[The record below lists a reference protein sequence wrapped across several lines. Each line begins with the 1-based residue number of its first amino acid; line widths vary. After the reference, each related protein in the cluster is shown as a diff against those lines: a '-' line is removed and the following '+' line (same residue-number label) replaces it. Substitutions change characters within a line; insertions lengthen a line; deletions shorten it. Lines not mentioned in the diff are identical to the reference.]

1 MRCPAPF
8 FEPPQALEHKPSF
21 ADIPLSLREK
31 IADICGSPVMD
42 GAILH
47 GSLSATAGFVL
58 TLQDGQKIFAKGSH
72 PQEMSHGTLH
82 IRSEAYAYQVLPALK
97 SVAPRFIGLVSD
109 DHEDGWT
116 LGLWDYIAR
125 DKANAPDV
133 DIADVMRKIA
143 SVHKSEIPAT
153 FTANAAA
160 HNYLSLFLR
169 DEKKW
174 QRVRGEA
181 KIKDKLLS
189 VFDDEQ
195 AHLWLDRQL
204 DSLCAMQAAV
214 PAFDFQ
220 TGLIHGDLRLDNIL
234 AAPPHTY
241 PHTYIVDW
249 PNACRGPVIFDV
261 LMFSVHLESLGYG
274 RAEDF
279 ISLYD
284 VAAGTAF
291 AQKNNQELMI
301 MAASM
306 AGFFADQ
313 VYRAVPEKMPRLRW
327 MQKSLFFGLLSL
339 MNRHG
344 RIESPPRMSGLL
356 RI

>member
-21 ADIPLSLREK
+21 AELPLHLREK
-31 IADICGSPVMD
+31 IATLCGSEVME
-42 GAILH
+42 GSVLH

-58 TLQDGQKIFAKGSH
+58 TLQDGRKIFAKGSH

-82 IRSEAYAYQVLPALK
+82 IRSEAQAYQLLPVLK
-97 SVAPRFIGLVSD
+97 SAAPHFIGIVSD
-109 DHEDGWT
+109 DNEDGWT

-125 DKANAPDV
+125 DTADAADV
-133 DIADVMRKIA
+133 DIAAAMRKLA
-143 SVHKSEIPAT
+143 AVHNSAIPAV
-153 FTANAAA
+153 FTADAAS

-174 QRVRGEA
+174 RRVRDEA

-189 VFDDEQ
+189 VFEDEQ
-195 AHLWLDRQL
+195 ARPWLDRQL
-204 DSLCAMQAAV
+204 DILCAMQGAV

-234 AAPPHTY
+234 AMPA
-241 PHTYIVDW
+241 HTYIVDW
-249 PNACRGPVIFDV
+249 PNACRGPVVFDV

-284 VAAGTAF
+284 AAAGTAF